1 MADEKSLSSSFR
13 RLHRA
18 CNGLG
23 MEPLRPHGSIFLD
36 SLWKINLSIGA
47 TGEYSDKRDWYVAA
61 TLSKDLAETI
71 LSKCQNEYQKALVQ
85 CNNDISEFSYQFSRK
100 YLVDNR
106 DPKKDFGLISDP
118 YFQVDN
124 SGTSYYLITIPLI
137 QGESNG

>member
-13 RLHRA
+13 RLH
-18 CNGLG
+18 
-23 MEPLRPHGSIFLD
+23 
-36 SLWKINLSIGA
+36 
-47 TGEYSDKRDWYVAA
+47 GEYSDKRDWYVAA